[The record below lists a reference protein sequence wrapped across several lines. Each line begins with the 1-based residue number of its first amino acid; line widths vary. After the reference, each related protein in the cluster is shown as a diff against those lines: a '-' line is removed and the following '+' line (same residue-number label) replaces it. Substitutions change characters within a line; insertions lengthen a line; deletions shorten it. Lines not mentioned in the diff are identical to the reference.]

1 MSDIFVK
8 SEIITNNEGNV
19 KQLQNKYS
27 YVNESIVSK
36 IDWNHNKS
44 FLIVEISKQN

>member
-1 MSDIFVK
+1 MQHYLMNINCVKFFVK

-27 YVNESIVSK
+27 NVNESIVSK
-36 IDWNHNKS
+36 ID
-44 FLIVEISKQN
+44 